1 MCVWL
6 CVDCHMLHFDFK
18 MYSIIITH
26 DCATLSCESKDDRW
40 IGLVEP
46 TVGATHETSMA
57 EMKEKVEWLE
67 CMVMFQA
74 QRIVQLEA
82 EFEENIDEAVS
93 AKLQEAAKERF
104 EDAAVNELVEK
115 AVRAKLAGDV
125 ELELDGL
132 LQGNLMKGVA
142 AQLKEDLE
150 IEQKARYDA
159 MDETIDSLKDDVG
172 RLRHDLDMRL
182 AQTQGNVTNDEDLH
196 PSPPLRDAYAA
207 DAKDL
212 NSHWHDVE

>member
-1 MCVWL
+1 LRLFV
-6 CVDCHMLHFDFK
+6 
-18 MYSIIITH
+18 
-26 DCATLSCESKDDRW
+26 SCESKDDQW
-40 IGLVEP
+40 NGLVKP
-46 TVGATHETSMA
+46 TAGATHDTTIA
-57 EMKEKVEWLE
+57 EITEELKRLRCKVT
-67 CMVMFQA
+67 FQD
-74 QRIVQLEA
+74 QRSAQLEA
-82 EFEENIDEAVS
+82 ELKEMIDEAVS

-104 EDAAVNELVEK
+104 EDAVNELVEK
-115 AVRAKLAGDV
+115 AVRAKLAGDL

-132 LQGNLMKGVA
+132 LQGKLMKGVA

-172 RLRHDLDMRL
+172 GLRHDLDMRL

-196 PSPPLRDAYAA
+196 PAPPLRDAYTA

-212 NSHWHDVE
+212 NSHWYDVE